1 MTREV
6 PAWTTL
12 LDSPVGAIDLI
23 ADEDGALT
31 HLLFRGE
38 TRFSPVNSELR
49 MNPAPFAAVIAQL
62 DEYFAGTRKEFDIPL
77 APRGTHFQREVWLAL
92 RDIPYGE
99 TWTYAKQAVAIG
111 RPSATRAV
119 GAANGRNPIG
129 IVVPCH
135 RVIGADGSLTGY
147 GGGIDRKRW
156 LLAHERHVIG
166 QARVT
171 APVAASQVSVP
182 PANRC
187 AAKPSPLLSPPSG

>member
-99 TWTYAKQAVAIG
+99 TSTYAKQAVAIG
-111 RPSATRAV
+111 RPSAARAV

-156 LLAHERHVIG
+156 LLAHERHVLG
-166 QARVT
+166 QIRVT

-187 AAKPSPLLSPPSG
+187 AAKPSPSLSPPTG